1 MSHDYDDELE
11 RSTERRSRRNPHM
24 RDSSGAY
31 ASSDRE
37 GGYANERE
45 RWERRQR
52 QRQEA
57 AERELD
63 VMGDSRIYAFPKQ
76 PKRQYEPEASGS
88 TKEPDMLDELEMG
101 RVRASSRRRN
111 SADYET
117 GASDEST
124 RSSAVRETAGSRA
137 VRETAAAKAGAGNSH
152 RAGTA
157 GEEWSGRADSEA
169 AGSQRQD
176 AGVEENWQNAREGE
190 SGRSRRRN
198 AASAGNGQNTRGT
211 GQGRSQRGMRDAET
225 GENRWDTRTTE
236 TSGGGRRSGRSE
248 FGRSEAKKKRRRR
261 IIAMI
266 VAECIALVAIF
277 SYAFMARM
285 MSKIQRSED
294 FQISEIKTNDI
305 AVDAEE
311 NMKGYWTIAI
321 FGVDARD
328 NAIEKSTNS
337 DVIIL
342 CNINRDTG
350 EIKLVSVYRD
360 SYLNINDKGSY
371 AKVNQAYFMGG
382 PKQAVEA
389 LNRNLD
395 LQIQDYMTFNW
406 KAVANAIDVLGGV
419 DIELSKAEFF
429 YINSFI
435 TETVKATG
443 IGSHQLTHAGM
454 NHLDGVQ
461 AVAYGRLRLMD
472 TDYARTERQRKIIA
486 QAFEKSKKADFQTLY
501 TLIGTVFPQVST
513 SIGVDDLVSNAR
525 NISKFH
531 LGETTGFP
539 QARGDA
545 NMGKKGAVVVPATLE
560 SNVIELH
567 KFLFGDEAYTPSDT
581 VKKISAKISSDTG
594 IYKEG
599 QFVGNVGTGGG
610 VVQPQKT
617 TAAATKSSDK
627 SESKEEEGYQTVYE
641 YDKNGKKV
649 SKKVKMETDA
659 DGKYV
664 KYETDADGFLVKDE
678 TISSSHASKAE
689 TDENGELKESES
701 GNSHKNNESSTG
713 ESGIADS
720 KVTDRPGTS
729 SESTSASHPGSTAE
743 SSSASHPGSGTT
755 PTSASSH
762 PGSSTTPTSAASHP
776 GSSTTPT
783 SAASHPGSNTETT
796 TSGGGSTVPTAAS
809 HPGSSTTP
817 TSAASHPGNT
827 STTPTGSGNPSSAGP
842 SGSGNSSS
850 SAVSGMVA
858 GPGQ

>member
-1 MSHDYDDELE
+1 MSHDFDDELE
-11 RSTERRSRRNPHM
+11 RSTERRSRRNPRM
-24 RDSSGAY
+24 RDTKGYGSSRQE
-31 ASSDRE
+31 D
-37 GGYANERE
+37 GYPSERE
-45 RWERRQR
+45 RWESRQR
-52 QRQEA
+52 KRQEA

-63 VMGDSRIYAFPKQ
+63 VMGDSRIYAIPKQ
-76 PKRQYEPEASGS
+76 PKRESVQEPAGRRY
-88 TKEPDMLDELEMG
+88 EPDMLDEMEMG
-101 RVRASSRRRN
+101 RGRAGSRRRSSMN
-111 SADYET
+111 GETSFQAAAGSDHGQDAAFDADV
-117 GASDEST
+117 
-124 RSSAVRETAGSRA
+124 RSSAARETAGSRA
-137 VRETAAAKAGAGNSH
+137 VREAAAGKNVG
-152 RAGTA
+152 GT
-157 GEEWSGRADSEA
+157 S
-169 AGSQRQD
+169 
-176 AGVEENWQNAREGE
+176 
-190 SGRSRRRN
+190 RS
-198 AASAGNGQNTRGT
+198 
-211 GQGRSQRGMRDAET
+211 D
-225 GENRWDTRTTE
+225 
-236 TSGGGRRSGRSE
+236 

-285 MSKIQRSED
+285 MSQIQRSED

-305 AVDAEE
+305 AMDAEE

-337 DVIIL
+337 DVIII
-342 CNINRDTG
+342 CNVNRDTG

-360 SYLNINDKGSY
+360 SYLNINDSGSY
-371 AKVNQAYFMGG
+371 TKINQAYFVGG

-443 IGSHQLTHAGM
+443 IGSHQLKQAGM

-567 KFLFGDEAYTPSDT
+567 KFLFGDEDYTPSET

-610 VVQPQKT
+610 VVQPQKKT
-617 TAAATKSSDK
+617 TAASTKSSEK
-627 SESKEEEGYQTVYE
+627 SKDEEGYQTVYE

-649 SKKVKMETDA
+649 SKKLKMETDA

-664 KYETDADGFLVKDE
+664 KYETDADGFLVKGE
-678 TISSSHASKAE
+678 TISSSHSITTAAE
-689 TDENGELKESES
+689 TDENGNLKESES
-701 GNSHKNNESSTG
+701 RNNHKNNESSAS
-713 ESGIADS
+713 ESGIADT
-720 KVTDRPGTS
+720 KVTDRPGGT
-729 SESTSASHPGSTAE
+729 SESTSASHPGSTTE
-743 SSSASHPGSGTT
+743 SSS
-755 PTSASSH
+755 
-762 PGSSTTPTSAASHP
+762 ASHP

-783 SAASHPGSNTETT
+783 TAASHPGSISES
-796 TSGGGSTVPTAAS
+796 TSSGSGSTVPTAAS

-817 TSAASHPGNT
+817 TSAASHPGST
-827 STTPTGSGNPSSAGP
+827 STTPTSPGTGNVSSGGP
-842 SGSGNSSS
+842 SGSGNGSSS
-850 SAVSGMVA
+850 VSGTVA
-858 GPGQ
+858 APGQ

>member
-137 VRETAAAKAGAGNSH
+137 VRETAAAKAGAGSSRRMGNS
-152 RAGTA
+152 
-157 GEEWSGRADSEA
+157 GENWETGLDSEA
-169 AGSQRQD
+169 GGNQRRNAG
-176 AGVEENWQNAREGE
+176 AEENWQNTRDSGA
-190 SGRSRRRN
+190 GRSRRKN
-198 AASAGNGQNTRGT
+198 TEAAGDWQNTRNT
-211 GQGRSQRGMRDAET
+211 ENGRSQRGSRNAEA
-225 GENRWDTRTTE
+225 G
-236 TSGGGRRSGRSE
+236 GGGRLEIGK
-248 FGRSEAKKKRRRR
+248 SEAKRKRRRR

-277 SYAFMARM
+277 SYAFMVRM
-285 MSKIQRSED
+285 MSQIQRSEE

-371 AKVNQAYFMGG
+371 AKANQAYFVGG

-419 DIELSKAEFF
+419 DIELSKVEFF

-627 SESKEEEGYQTVYE
+627 AESKEEEGYQTVYE

-649 SKKVKMETDA
+649 SKKLKMETDA

-743 SSSASHPGSGTT
+743 SSSASHPGSSTT

-827 STTPTGSGNPSSAGP
+827 STTPTASGNPSSAGP

>member
-1 MSHDYDDELE
+1 MSHDFDDELE
-11 RSTERRSRRNPHM
+11 RSTERRSRRNPRM
-24 RDSSGAY
+24 RNTQGYGSSRQE
-31 ASSDRE
+31 D
-37 GGYANERE
+37 GYPSERE
-45 RWERRQR
+45 RLESRQR
-52 QRQEA
+52 KRQEA

-63 VMGDSRIYAFPKQ
+63 VMGDSRIYAIPKQ
-76 PKRQYEPEASGS
+76 PKRESVQEPAGRRY
-88 TKEPDMLDELEMG
+88 EPDMLDEMEMG
-101 RVRASSRRRN
+101 RGRAGSRRRSSMN
-111 SADYET
+111 GETSFQAAAGSDHGQDAAFDADV
-117 GASDEST
+117 
-124 RSSAVRETAGSRA
+124 RSSAARETAGSRA
-137 VRETAAAKAGAGNSH
+137 VREAAAGKN
-152 RAGTA
+152 
-157 GEEWSGRADSEA
+157 
-169 AGSQRQD
+169 
-176 AGVEENWQNAREGE
+176 V
-190 SGRSRRRN
+190 
-198 AASAGNGQNTRGT
+198 
-211 GQGRSQRGMRDAET
+211 
-225 GENRWDTRTTE
+225 
-236 TSGGGRRSGRSE
+236 GGGSRSD

-285 MSKIQRSED
+285 MSQIQRSED

-305 AVDAEE
+305 AMDAEE

-337 DVIIL
+337 DVIII
-342 CNINRDTG
+342 CNVNRDTG

-360 SYLNINDKGSY
+360 SYLNINDSGSY
-371 AKVNQAYFMGG
+371 TKINQAYFVGG

-443 IGSHQLTHAGM
+443 IGSHQLKQAGM

-567 KFLFGDEAYTPSDT
+567 KFLFGDEDYTPSET

-610 VVQPQKT
+610 VVQPQKKT
-617 TAAATKSSDK
+617 TAASTKSSEK
-627 SESKEEEGYQTVYE
+627 SKDEEGYQTVYE

-649 SKKVKMETDA
+649 SKKLKMETDA

-664 KYETDADGFLVKDE
+664 KYETDADGFLVKGE
-678 TISSSHASKAE
+678 TISSSHSVTTAAE
-689 TDENGELKESES
+689 TDENGNLKESES
-701 GNSHKNNESSTG
+701 RNNHKNNESSAS
-713 ESGIADS
+713 ESGIADT
-720 KVTDRPGTS
+720 KVTDRPGGT
-729 SESTSASHPGSTAE
+729 SESTSASHPGSTTE
-743 SSSASHPGSGTT
+743 SSS
-755 PTSASSH
+755 
-762 PGSSTTPTSAASHP
+762 ASHP

-783 SAASHPGSNTETT
+783 TAASHPGSISES
-796 TSGGGSTVPTAAS
+796 TSSGSGSTVPTAAS

-817 TSAASHPGNT
+817 TSAASHPGST
-827 STTPTGSGNPSSAGP
+827 STTPTSPGTGNVSSSGP

-850 SAVSGMVA
+850 SVSGTVA
-858 GPGQ
+858 APGQ